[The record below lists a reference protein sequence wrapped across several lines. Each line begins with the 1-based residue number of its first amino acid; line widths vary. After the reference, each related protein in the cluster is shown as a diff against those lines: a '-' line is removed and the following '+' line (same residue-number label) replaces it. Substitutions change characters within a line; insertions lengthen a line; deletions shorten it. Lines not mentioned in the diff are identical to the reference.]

1 MQHMLVPKTPL
12 NECERQK
19 EVEKYDVLDSFE
31 EESYDNIT
39 SLMSFITDSPISFIT
54 LLDNDR
60 NFIKSNYGFSVK
72 ESPRALSFC
81 GHAINQE
88 DILLVEDARKDARF
102 KDNPL
107 VIEHQLIFYAGAP
120 LINAK
125 GYKLGTL
132 CVYDHK
138 PKTLNAAQKDA
149 LRNMAKQVVHLFEL
163 RLQNKLLKTSQ
174 NIIKNRNS
182 ELKKFANVVSH
193 DLKSPLANIISL
205 TELLEQENEN
215 ILSEDSKTYLDYLK
229 SSSNALKDYID
240 GILAYYKNDDLLKFD
255 KEMVSLSSLMTETQ
269 KIAFPNDQNIVFT
282 YKEHASDLRINKSAT
297 LRILVNLVTNAIK
310 YNDKDT
316 IKISVNLE
324 ESETDYHFTVEDNG
338 RGIAKEKIATIFDL
352 FTTEGVKDRHGN
364 IGTGIGLASVKK
376 LIESLEG
383 KISVTSNTAVGSRF
397 LFNIPK

>member
-1 MQHMLVPKTPL
+1 MLVPKTPL

-19 EVEKYDVLDSFE
+19 EVEKYHVLDSFE

-39 SLMSFITDSPISFIT
+39 SIMSFITDSPISFIT

-60 NFIKSNYGFSVK
+60 NYIKSNYGFSVK

-88 DILLVEDARKDARF
+88 DILLVEDARKDDRF

-120 LINAK
+120 LINSK

-138 PKTLNAAQKDA
+138 PKTLNPAQIDA

-174 NIIKNRNS
+174 NIITNRNT
-182 ELKKFANVVSH
+182 ELEKFANVVSH

-205 TELLEQENEN
+205 TELLEQENEGK
-215 ILSEDSKTYLDYLK
+215 LSEDSKTYLNYLK

-255 KEMVSLSSLMTETQ
+255 KETVSFNSLMHEIQ
-269 KIAFPNDQNIVFT
+269 KIAIPNDDKISFT
-282 YKEHASDLRINKSAT
+282 FTENAGDLTINKSAI
-297 LRILVNLVTNAIK
+297 LRILVNLVINAIK

-316 IKISVNLE
+316 IEISVNLK
-324 ESETDYHFTVEDNG
+324 ESAKDYHFTVSDNG
-338 RGIAKEKIATIFDL
+338 KGIAKEKIATIFDL
-352 FTTEGVKDRHGN
+352 FATEGVTDRNGN
-364 IGTGIGLASVKK
+364 MGTGIGLASVKK
-376 LIESLEG
+376 LIESQNG
-383 KISVTSNTAVGSRF
+383 KISVASSPSVGSRF
-397 LFNIPK
+397 LFNIPKK

>member
-1 MQHMLVPKTPL
+1 MIVPKIPF

-19 EVEKYDVLDSFE
+19 EVEKYQILDTLAE
-31 EESYDNIT
+31 TSYDDIT
-39 SLMSFITDSPISFIT
+39 SLIGFITDSPIAFIT

-60 NFIKSNYGFSVK
+60 NYIKSNYGFSVK

-88 DILLVEDARKDARF
+88 DVLIVEDAGKDARF

-120 LINAK
+120 LVNTE

-138 PKTLNAAQKDA
+138 PKTMSQAQIDA
-149 LRNMAKQVVHLFEL
+149 LKALAKQVVNLFEL
-163 RLQNKLLKTSQ
+163 RLQNIRLRASQ
-174 NIIKNRNS
+174 SLVENRNK
-182 ELKKFANVVSH
+182 ELIKFANVVSH

-205 TELLEQENEN
+205 TELLEQENHN
-215 ILSEDSKTYLDYLK
+215 TLSEDSQTYLDYLK
-229 SSSNALKDYID
+229 SSSKSLKDYID

-255 KEMVSLSSLMTETQ
+255 KETISFNSLMHETQ
-269 KIAFPNDQNIVFT
+269 KIAIPSDDNISFT
-282 YKEHASDLRINKSAT
+282 STENAGDLTINKSAI
-297 LRILVNLVTNAIK
+297 LRILVNLVTNAVK

-324 ESETDYHFTVEDNG
+324 ESETDYLFTVEDNG
-338 RGIAKEKIATIFDL
+338 RGIAEDKIGTIFDL
-352 FTTEGVKDRHGN
+352 FTTEGVKDRMGN
-364 IGTGIGLASVKK
+364 LGTGIGLASVKK
-376 LIESLEG
+376 LIENQDG
-383 KISVTSNTAVGSRF
+383 KIQIDSTPSVGSRF
-397 LFNIPK
+397 KFNIPK

>member
-1 MQHMLVPKTPL
+1 MLVPKIPL
-12 NECERQK
+12 NEYERQK
-19 EVEKYDVLDSFE
+19 EVEKYHVLDSFE

-72 ESPRALSFC
+72 ESPRSLSFC

-88 DILLVEDARKDARF
+88 DILLVEDARKDPRF

-107 VIEHQLIFYAGAP
+107 VLEHQLIFYAGAP

-125 GYKLGTL
+125 GFKLGTL

-138 PKTLNAAQKDA
+138 PKTLNPAQKDA

-174 NIIKNRNS
+174 HISKNRNT
-182 ELKKFANVVSH
+182 ELAKFANVVSH

-205 TELLEQENEN
+205 TELLEQENEGK
-215 ILSEDSKTYLDYLK
+215 LSEDSKTYLDYLK

-240 GILAYYKNDDLLKFD
+240 GILAYYKNDELLKFD
-255 KEMVSLSSLMTETQ
+255 KETISFNSLMHELQ
-269 KIAFPNDQNIVFT
+269 KIALPNEDNLSFT
-282 YKEHASDLRINKSAT
+282 FTENAGDLTINKSAT

-316 IKISVNLE
+316 IKISVSLE
-324 ESETDYHFTVEDNG
+324 ESDTDYHFTVEDNG
-338 RGIAKEKIATIFDL
+338 RGIAEDKIATIFDL
-352 FTTEGVKDRHGN
+352 FTTEGVKDRKGN
-364 IGTGIGLASVKK
+364 LGTGIGLASVKK

-383 KISVTSNTAVGSRF
+383 KISVASKKSVGSRF
-397 LFNIPK
+397 LFNISK